1 MPADPRLADRFLHVR
16 SRLPGVP
23 ELRTRRFGP
32 DEDRWYSYKFTAL
45 DEAVREVR
53 LPGDF
58 LELGVFK
65 GQCARF
71 LHARMP
77 ADRTLYLL
85 DSFEGLPEDWLGT
98 WNKGAFALAP
108 EDIPVFEAANVEVVR
123 GWFSDTVE
131 GVAARLQAPLAL
143 IHADADLYSSTLEAL
158 AGLDTRIAPGTVIL
172 FDEYF
177 MQAGNE
183 FRDDEHRAL
192 LDWCERCDRDFE
204 YLWKSEWVQ
213 VAVRVTR

>member
-1 MPADPRLADRFLHVR
+1 VSIDRSAERFQRVR
-16 SRLPGVP
+16 ERLPGVP
-23 ELRTRRFGP
+23 ELATRSFAPG
-32 DEDRWYSYKFTAL
+32 EDVWYSYKFTAL
-45 DEAVREVR
+45 DEVVREVR

-58 LELGVFK
+58 IELGVYK

-71 LHARMP
+71 LLERMP
-77 ADRTLYLL
+77 ADRRLYLL
-85 DSFEGLPEDWLGT
+85 DSFEGLPEDWVGPWT
-98 WNKGAFALAP
+98 KGAFSLDEA
-108 EDIPVFEAANVEVVR
+108 EIPVFDAANVEVVP
-123 GWFSDTVE
+123 GWFRDTIPAI
-131 GVAARLQAPLAL
+131 AARLDAPLAM

-158 AGLDTRIAPGTVIL
+158 DGLNSHIAPGTIIL

-177 MQAGNE
+177 MQAGDV

-192 LDWCERCDRDFE
+192 LDWCERHDRDFE